1 MTDKSLKEIVK
12 YFLYLGAT
20 GFGGPIALIQQMRTD
35 LAENSETRVISELE
49 FDQAFTMIKAMPG
62 PVAFQMAVYV
72 GVKQK
77 KFWGGFF
84 AGFGIIFPAF
94 VMMVILAM
102 FYDTIIENH
111 FLNSAIQGAQYAVAG
126 VILMGLYK
134 LSKIYHAKIIFWI
147 FSIFAAVTFYFK
159 IIPETVLI
167 IGTGIFFVL
176 MSMTTLKNKLM
187 NFSVFIFSAMDLD
200 RIIPIFKDSFKT
212 GALVFGTGL
221 AAFPFLQTAFVDQL
235 GWLNLKTF
243 NDAVSFGQ
251 MTPGPVT
258 IATTFMG
265 YKMAHM
271 PGALAATVGL
281 FLPAFIH
288 MTTWFPKALGWM
300 SSQKWISY
308 FILGSTAAVVGC
320 VFVTVVN
327 MNKNEYSKY
336 SFWLIAIMSLS
347 LQLNLIPK
355 IKNVSVLKVI
365 GLGALANVILYYFS

>member
-1 MTDKSLKEIVK
+1 MIDNSLREIAK
-12 YFLYLGAT
+12 YFLFLGAA

-35 LAENSETRVISELE
+35 LAENPETRVISESE

-62 PVAFQMAVYV
+62 PVAFQMAVYI
-72 GVKQK
+72 GVKQN

-84 AGFGIIFPAF
+84 AGLGIIFPAF
-94 VMMVILAM
+94 IMMIVLAM
-102 FYDTIIENH
+102 FYDAIIENH
-111 FLNSAIQGAQYAVAG
+111 FLNRAIQGAQYAVAS

-134 LSKIYHAKIIFWI
+134 LSKVYHAKVIFWT
-147 FSIFAAVTFYFK
+147 FTIFAAVTFYLK
-159 IIPETVLI
+159 IIPETFLI
-167 IGTGIFFVL
+167 IGTGVFFVL
-176 MSMTTLKNKLM
+176 ISMTNLKNRLM
-187 NFSVFIFSAMDLD
+187 NFSFFIFSAVDLE
-200 RIIPIFKDSFKT
+200 RALPIFKQSFKT

-221 AAFPFLQTAFVDQL
+221 AAFPFLQTAFVDNL
-235 GWLNLKTF
+235 GWLDLKIF

-265 YKMAHM
+265 YKMAHL

-288 MTTWFPKALGWM
+288 MTTWFPKALYWL

-320 VFVTVVN
+320 VFITVVN
-327 MNKNEYSKY
+327 MNINEYSKY
-336 SFWLIAIMSLS
+336 SFWLIATVTLL
-347 LQLNLIPK
+347 LQLNLVPK
-355 IKNVSVLKVI
+355 VRNLSILNVI
-365 GLGALANVILYYFS
+365 GLGALLNVLLFY